1 MTSTPIPA
9 GVLTVDDE
17 PRTMGRRPFW
27 AVQFEADGPVKFWA
41 DADERARLL
50 SSPRPDGAT
59 DDEVDTWLTDAM
71 SVIHQHC
78 NSDGSDDDHNDW
90 VTDLANELERVVG
103 PARYPRPPRHDGV
116 PDHAVAEAV
125 RLLEAAT
132 PGPWSWSKR
141 SDRLSGGTNGY
152 DDVMTAREY
161 RDGPEV
167 EVSDEDAELIA
178 AAPTIIANLLALL
191 GVPVP
196 PYQPTPP
203 EPEPAE
209 TLAECMKAITEAE
222 RRAWNQSACG
232 PIAAPVS
239 EVRTGP
245 HNRGEGLTR
254 LIAKVQ
260 LGLGN
265 LSDYERATVVEAREF
280 VARWDAEDAA
290 PAETL
295 ADIAGDMREDLA
307 RDIAWGQVRVG
318 RYADRIEAAAGL
330 SVPSEGGES

>member
-1 MTSTPIPA
+1 VTSTPIPA

-17 PRTMGRRPFW
+17 PG
-27 AVQFEADGPVKFWA
+27 AYNCYPVRFGETPIA
-41 DADERARLL
+41 TLSAAERARLL
-50 SSPRPDGAT
+50 SSPRPDGVP
-59 DDEVDTWLTDAM
+59 DDLRELVNDWWANADAM
-71 SVIHQHC
+71 GGNMGAVKRACATQ
-78 NSDGSDDDHNDW
+78 
-90 VTDLANELERVVG
+90 LA
-103 PARYPRPPRHDGV
+103 
-116 PDHAVAEAV
+116 AV
-125 RLLEAAT
+125 
-132 PGPWSWSKR
+132 
-141 SDRLSGGTNGY
+141 
-152 DDVMTAREY
+152 
-161 RDGPEV
+161 
-167 EVSDEDAELIA
+167 
-178 AAPTIIANLLALL
+178 L

-290 PAETL
+290 PEPETITVER
-295 ADIAGDMREDLA
+295 DDLA
-307 RDIAWGQVRVG
+307 AVLSDIDEWMQYVTPDAEMKDSVLRL
-318 RYADRIEAAAGL
+318 RAAAGL